1 MIFNPVPVALF
12 TIKEPAHGARV
23 GAHRADLV
31 EADELV
37 VEAKVL
43 HAARVAADAD
53 LVGAFAEVLAAH
65 AALGEVRWRVAGV
78 AVIEGVV
85 VGRGGM
91 RVAAVDVRECGVLV
105 EGAVSRS
112 AG

>member
-1 MIFNPVPVALF
+1 LGRNTGSKYIL
-12 TIKEPAHGARV
+12 KEPAHGARV

-65 AALGEVRWRVAGV
+65 AALGELRWHAAGV

-91 RVAAVDVRECGVLV
+91 RVAAVDVGFSLRVL
-105 EGAVSRS
+105 S
-112 AG
+112 AEALVN